1 MDLEIDAG
9 EQDKDMLNTLT
20 SNANRVEQIK

>member
-1 MDLEIDAG
+1 MDPEIDAG

-20 SNANRVEQIK
+20 SNANWVEQMK

>member
-1 MDLEIDAG
+1 MDPEIDAG

-20 SNANRVEQIK
+20 SNAKGMEQMK